1 MTAKSHDWNIGDYV
15 DLGIIATTHGLSD
28 GFSSLLVPVLAL
40 IVAELG
46 LSAFEAGTL
55 LSINN
60 AAMLL
65 FLYPLSM
72 LADMTG
78 HKKRLLILGLSV
90 SAAAFLSM
98 RLAGTFKTVAILA
111 FVAGAGNATYHP
123 CGTALTA
130 QRFYKQRAI
139 AISLHGLGGNIG
151 TSIMPLVQS
160 AVVTAMGWRNALA
173 LCALPAAVL
182 LPLVG
187 IRFPKAEEPYS
198 KSSPAPSTRGLTRS
212 VVRNQNIVLL
222 GLVYALKAMGSK
234 GMIGFVPL
242 LASQRFSMG
251 TTAIGV
257 TVSAYYTAG
266 IVAKPLMGLL
276 YNRYGARWALAIP
289 LLLTALLALALG
301 FCPWAAMIVPL
312 AALLG
317 AVSPI
322 SPIIL
327 TAAADL
333 GDEQVLASSVGFI
346 YTCQGLGFLSPLIG
360 GWLIERAGMSTSYV
374 FYAVAILAGAWVATR
389 LPGRAARE

>member
-301 FCPWAAMIVPL
+301 FCPWAAMIVPI